1 MNALKLLIQNNDSTK
16 LKTYLKDNNISY
28 SSDIENLE
36 NNCGGGGTTFVGVN
50 IFNNSKCSSA
60 YKANCSIQFKDN
72 PTYIKKCPKLQ
83 ISGNINQENN
93 VNANS
98 TCYITSLL
106 KDKQLVSNRNLNLGL
121 HLVYSN
127 QDLDCKNITNDKILD
142 NINECINVNSILQ
155 QNILELCNVSDIYQM
170 NNNDVISNCIIN
182 NTDTTITPTPT
193 QTITPIIIP
202 ITTQPITSTITPTI
216 TPTPTT
222 IITPTPTQ
230 IIKLT
235 TTQPITPTP
244 TQIITPTIIPI
255 TTPPKNSNPTIL
267 TQLINQI
274 ILNSKNILIFFV
286 GVLLCIII
294 FLLLFRL
301 RKK

>member
-1 MNALKLLIQNNDSTK
+1 MSSCNNIKDNMNALNLLIQNNDSTK
-16 LKTYLKDNNISY
+16 FKTYLKNNNISY
-28 SSDIENLE
+28 SSDIENLR
-36 NNCGGGGTTFVGVN
+36 NNCGGGTAMVGLN
-50 IFNNSKCSSA
+50 YINNTNCSKLM
-60 YKANCSIQFKDN
+60 KANCSIAFKDD
-72 PTYIKKCPKLQ
+72 PIRIKKCSTIR

-93 VNANS
+93 ANAQS
-98 TCYITSLL
+98 TCYIESLL

-142 NINECINVNSILQ
+142 NINECINNTSILQ
-155 QNILELCNVSDIYQM
+155 GNILDTCHLSDISQS
-170 NNNDVISNCIIN
+170 NNSDVISNCIIT

-193 QTITPIIIP
+193 P
-202 ITTQPITSTITPTI
+202 
-216 TPTPTT
+216 
-222 IITPTPTQ
+222 IITPTLTQ
-230 IIKLT
+230 I
-235 TTQPITPTP
+235 ITPTP

-255 TTPPKNSNPTIL
+255 TTPPINSNPTIL